1 MKMSNLM
8 DQIEQQSPV
17 AFRGWWLRVCRRRR
31 WVAISVFMSWALFT
45 AAAWFIPAKYRS
57 ETLILVEQ
65 QRVPEH
71 YVEPNVAVDL
81 QQRLQSMSEQIL
93 SRTRLM
99 AIIDKLNLYN
109 LNHARTDTD
118 SLLQVMRKDI
128 TIELVKADGSRA
140 NQVAAFRVSYS
151 ANSPLIAQ
159 QVTAELTSLFI
170 EENLRNRQQI
180 SEDTTTFLASEL
192 DAARK
197 NLDLQEQRLREFKSR
212 YVGQLP
218 EQTASNLQILGGLQA
233 RLQAATDALHQAQ
246 QQRLYLES
254 LLNNYRVLNPQDVA
268 PGKTAPA
275 TQSAE
280 LAKRLE
286 QLQAQLNT
294 LSANYTSLH
303 PDIVKVK
310 EEIASTEKLK
320 AAADAE
326 AAKIAATESVPKS
339 ANAVPSSMGPAMQI
353 ESQLK
358 ANEFELTNRNAEIK
372 NIEQQIDAY
381 QQRLNLAP
389 AREQELAAITR
400 DHEQFRNNYDSL
412 LAKKNQSE
420 MATNLERRQQG
431 EQFRM
436 IDPPSLPQKPYFP
449 KRLAF
454 SFGGLAAGLVFG
466 LALVVLSELI
476 NPQIF
481 GEQELRAIV
490 SAPLLIS
497 VPSME
502 SGSEKQRRVRT
513 RIIESV
519 ATAAML
525 CVVAGVTVLVYHKS

>member
-1 MKMSNLM
+1 MKVNLM
-8 DQIEQQSPV
+8 DQIEQNPITI
-17 AFRGWWLRVCRRRR
+17 RGWWLRLCHRRRL
-31 WVAISVFMSWALFT
+31 VVLSVFVSWALFT
-45 AAAWFIPAKYRS
+45 AAAWLIPAKYRS

-71 YVEPNVAVDL
+71 YVEPNVAIDI

-109 LNHARTDTD
+109 LDNGRTDTD
-118 SLLQVMRKDI
+118 SLLEAMRKDI
-128 TIELVKADGSRA
+128 SIELVKADGTRA

-151 ANSPLIAQ
+151 ANSPRIAQ

-180 SEDTTTFLASEL
+180 SEDTTTFLVSEL
-192 DAARK
+192 DVARK

-254 LLNNYRVLNPQDVA
+254 LLNNYRVLSPQASA
-268 PGKTAPA
+268 PGKTAAA
-275 TQSAE
+275 TQSVE
-280 LAKRLE
+280 LARRLE

-294 LSANYTSLH
+294 LSANYTPLH
-303 PDIVKVK
+303 PDIVKLK
-310 EEIASTEKLK
+310 EEIAATEKLK
-320 AAADAE
+320 AAVDAE
-326 AAKIAATESVPKS
+326 AARNSSAESVATSVKT
-339 ANAVPSSMGPAMQI
+339 APSDLGPAMQI

-372 NIEQQIDAY
+372 NIEQQIDGY

-400 DHEQFRNNYDSL
+400 DHEQSRTNYDSL

-454 SFGGLAAGLVFG
+454 SFGGLAAGLIFG
-466 LALVVLSELI
+466 LSLVVLSEVI

-490 SAPLLIS
+490 AAPLLVS
-497 VPSME
+497 VPSMQ
-502 SGSEKQRRVRT
+502 SANEKQKRVRT
-513 RIIESV
+513 RIIESL

-525 CVVAGVTVLVYHKS
+525 CVVAVVTLLVYHKS